1 MPKDPRDISSLL
13 IQNESGSGDR
23 AAASAA
29 RSLARGDEHVFP
41 SLRLPPILG
50 ETGLDNILRQ
60 IEALMRAP
68 APPALLPAPERP
80 QPREAKRA
88 RPPVPRRPEQPRA
101 SGRTTGPALSKI
113 AFSIAALGLVCLAVF
128 PSYPDELH
136 LLARWVPPR
145 AQVEA
150 ATSAP
155 AAAPAPGVAIVAIP
169 NAPTERLTPS
179 PTAPTTPAPV
189 RIAEA
194 RPPPDSAVVKP
205 DASKLA
211 ARVSPAAQG
220 AGLAPVAV
228 ARLSAPAAG
237 ESARPATASAR
248 AISPRPEPRRTAEA
262 GTVAL
267 LLDRGN
273 QLLASGDVAS
283 ARQFFERANEADGA
297 TAARA
302 IGATYDPLV
311 LRRMKTVGV
320 KPDAALAAQWYRR
333 AAEAGDAQAG
343 DDLRR
348 LESGDYSEQAWAP

>member
-1 MPKDPRDISSLL
+1 LPKDPRDISSLL

-23 AAASAA
+23 AAPSAA

-41 SLRLPPILG
+41 SLRLPPIVG

-60 IEALMRAP
+60 IEALTRAP
-68 APPALLPAPERP
+68 PPPALLPAPERP

-88 RPPVPRRPEQPRA
+88 RPAAPRHTEPPRA

-113 AFSIAALGLVCLAVF
+113 TFGIAALGLVCLAVL

-136 LLARWVPPR
+136 LLARWIPPR
-145 AQVEA
+145 VQAKA
-150 ATSAP
+150 AASAP
-155 AAAPAPGVAIVAIP
+155 AAAPAQGVAIVAIP
-169 NAPTERLTPS
+169 TAPAERPALTPPAPTL
-179 PTAPTTPAPV
+179 APV
-189 RIAEA
+189 PAADAEPTPGA
-194 RPPPDSAVVKP
+194 PKP
-205 DASKLA
+205 DAPPPQPAAPTKTAALA
-211 ARVSPAAQG
+211 SPAAESTRP
-220 AGLAPVAV
+220 APVAV
-228 ARLSAPAAG
+228 ARPSTPATGDSASPASDRATAPRPAAQ
-237 ESARPATASAR
+237 
-248 AISPRPEPRRTAEA
+248 A

-283 ARQFFERANEADGA
+283 ARQFFERANEVDGA
-297 TAARA
+297 AAARA

-348 LESGDYSEQAWAP
+348 LESARHSAEAWAP